1 LETIPEELLDRPVV
15 GVGLSPGSLRDQL
28 GGETG
33 DRPTLLVFLR
43 HFGCMFCKEA
53 VADLR
58 AAAEGVPD
66 YPEILFFTQGSPRE
80 SRAFLRDWPGA
91 RAVSDPE
98 MSLYEA
104 FGIRRASFLE
114 ALGPRVLKARSRAA
128 AKGHENGPRSG
139 DIWRMPGCL
148 LVEGDRI
155 VWRFEPRHAADHP
168 DFTTIPA
175 LATTRPQRVADPG

>member
-1 LETIPEELLDRPVV
+1 MDLIPAALLDRPVV

-28 GGETG
+28 GDDT
-33 DRPTLLVFLR
+33 TLLVFLR
-43 HFGCMFCKEA
+43 HFGCIFCKEA

-58 AAAEGVPD
+58 AAAEAAPSYPD
-66 YPEILFFTQGSPRE
+66 ILFFTQGTPRE
-80 SRAFLRDWPGA
+80 SRAFLRVWPGA

-98 MSLYEA
+98 MAFYEA

-114 ALGPRVLKARSRAA
+114 ALGPKVLRARSRAA
-128 AKGHENGPRSG
+128 AKGHRNGTRNG

-148 LVEGDRI
+148 LVRGQQ
-155 VWRFEPRHAADHP
+155 VFWRFEPVHAAEHP

-175 LATTRPQRVADPG
+175 LCRA

>member
-1 LETIPEELLDRPVV
+1 MEVIPQEVLERSVV

-28 GGETG
+28 G
-33 DRPTLLVFLR
+33 DDPTLLVFLR
-43 HFGCMFCKEA
+43 HFGCIFCKEA

-58 AAAEGVPD
+58 QAAEQAED

-98 MSLYEA
+98 LAFYEA

-114 ALGPRVLKARSRAA
+114 ALGPKVLKAGRS
-128 AKGHENGPRSG
+128 AKARGFENGPRDG
-139 DIWRMPGCL
+139 DVWRMPGCL
-148 LVEGDRI
+148 LVEADRI
-155 VWRFEPRHAADHP
+155 LWRYEPSHAADHP

-175 LATTRPQRVADPG
+175 LTETG

>member
-1 LETIPEELLDRPVV
+1 MDAIPKELLDRPVV
-15 GVGLSPGSLRDQL
+15 GVGLSPGSLRDQI
-28 GGETG
+28 G
-33 DRPTLLVFLR
+33 DRATLLIFLR
-43 HFGCMFCKEA
+43 HFGCIFCKEA

-58 AAAEGVPD
+58 SAAEAAPG

-98 MSLYEA
+98 LAFYEA
-104 FGIRRASFLE
+104 FGIRRASFYE
-114 ALGPRVLKARSRAA
+114 SLGPKVLKAGRRAKA
-128 AKGHENGPRSG
+128 RGFENGPRDG

-148 LVEGDRI
+148 LIEGDHI
-155 VWRFEPRHAADHP
+155 VWRYEPSHAADHP

-175 LATTRPQRVADPG
+175 LTEAG